1 MKEGIGKISC
11 FLEQE
16 DILAQVAEECCELA
30 QAVSKRIRILK
41 RKNLT
46 PISLE
51 DNYESVQ
58 EEIADVF
65 LSIDVLIRKLE
76 IPLSE
81 VETIRAN
88 KLSRWLSRLRL

>member
-30 QAVSKRIRILK
+30 QVASKRVRIL
-41 RKNLT
+41 RKANKT

-51 DNYESVQ
+51 DNYESIQ

-81 VETIRAN
+81 VETIRTN
-88 KLSRWLSRLRL
+88 KLSRWLSRLQL